1 MQTQSAASASIAAI
15 DIQLPFDELLA
26 ERQGCGWF
34 DSSYELRHGM
44 TVVEDVDMNEY
55 LLCEAVQALLN

>member
-1 MQTQSAASASIAAI
+1 MQTQTATCAAVI
-15 DIQLPFDELLA
+15 DIHLPLDELLA

-34 DSSYELRHGM
+34 DSSYELRRGI
-44 TVVEDVDMNEY
+44 TVVEDLEMDEY

>member
-1 MQTQSAASASIAAI
+1 MQTQSAATAAI
-15 DIQLPFDELLA
+15 DIQLPFDDLLP

-34 DSSYELRHGM
+34 DSSYELRRGI
-44 TVVEDVDMNEY
+44 TVVEDIDMDDY

>member
-1 MQTQSAASASIAAI
+1 MQMQSAPIARSI
-15 DIQLPFDELLA
+15 DIQLPLDGLRA

-34 DSSYELRHGM
+34 DSSYELKHGI
-44 TVVEDVDMNEY
+44 TVVEDIDMDEF